1 MRLSNVLILLVLG
14 GEDNAHGTRPRL
26 VPACPV
32 GRSSST
38 GKLKR
43 FWRRNSFLF
52 YFSILL
58 FILQIQVHKVSGQ
71 TLELPDILD
80 SIQHSYPSL
89 KMYDAE
95 VQSLDAEAAGARN
108 WAPPQVSA
116 GFWMTPYN
124 TSLWNGMKANGNM
137 PAQGGMGS
145 FMVGVEQMFP
155 NKKYNDANE
164 DYMKAMSAVTKENKK
179 ATLNNLF
186 AAAKKNYF
194 EWVIIE
200 KKLSILDESEKLLHF
215 MITNAET
222 RYKNGLGKISA
233 YYKAK
238 ASLGS
243 IESMRVELEN
253 EILQKRIALN
263 TLMNRNKLQDFSVDT
278 NYVIKDYSSMVFDST
293 LFYNNRSDIK
303 AIDKN
308 IQLAYLKQDIEKQSM
323 KPQFGIQ
330 YSNMFGY
337 GNSPMMFD
345 LMGTVKI
352 PMNWSTRAN
361 KANIESLN
369 FKTQSLEE
377 QKAAMANEYSGMAY
391 QIQQDIEAKKKQ
403 VQLFENNI
411 IPALQKNY
419 ESTQLGYQQNTEEL
433 FELYDAWE
441 TLNKTQLDYINQ
453 LQQLLS
459 MQVDLERLLEIK

>member
-1 MRLSNVLILLVLG
+1 MNCIYISIL
-14 GEDNAHGTRPRL
+14 
-26 VPACPV
+26 
-32 GRSSST
+32 
-38 GKLKR
+38 KLKKLWSNNCV
-43 FWRRNSFLF
+43 FV
-52 YFSILL
+52 YFSILF
-58 FILQIQVHKVSGQ
+58 FILQIPAQAVSAQ
-71 TLELPDILD
+71 TLELPDVLD

-238 ASLGS
+238 ASLGN
-243 IESMRVELEN
+243 IQSMRVELES

-278 NYVIKDYSSMVFDST
+278 SYVIKDYSSMVFDST
-293 LFYNNRSDIK
+293 LFDNNRSDIK

-391 QIQQDIEAKKKQ
+391 QIQQDIIAKKKQ

-441 TLNKTQLDYINQ
+441 TLNNTQLEYINQ